1 MMYLSREFYAR
12 GQNLN
17 FEVPS
22 HWLNVAEE
30 ATVAVPRNLPTRA
43 VYDCFRLR
51 LVMRD
56 DLKSLGLTRLSVLAL
71 THCLGL
77 G

>member
-1 MMYLSREFYAR
+1 
-12 GQNLN
+12 
-17 FEVPS
+17 
-22 HWLNVAEE
+22 
-30 ATVAVPRNLPTRA
+30 